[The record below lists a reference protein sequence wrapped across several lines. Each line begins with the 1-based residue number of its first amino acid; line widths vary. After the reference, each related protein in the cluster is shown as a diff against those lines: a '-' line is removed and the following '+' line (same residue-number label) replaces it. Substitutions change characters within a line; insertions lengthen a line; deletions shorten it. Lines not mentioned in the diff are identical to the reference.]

1 MNITSYTA
9 CRSRQRIARAFIAAT
24 ICAALQTNVATA
36 IPVQIPGDFDPVF
49 SKTSN
54 LAIGIGTDRANA
66 NAVQTDGKIVLAGQC
81 VNSVNLDFCLAWFN
95 SDGTLDPSFIG
106 PRAAGAGEFMLPTG
120 GRPGIT
126 APTRSRYKP
135 MARSLSPAAA
145 STGV

>member
-1 MNITSYTA
+1 MNTTSYTA
-9 CRSRQRIARAFIAAT
+9 RRSRQRTARAFIAAT
-24 ICAALQTNVATA
+24 ICAALQANVATA

-66 NAVQTDGKIVLAGQC
+66 TAVQTDGKIVLAGQW
-81 VNSVNLDFCLAWFN
+81 VNSVNLDFCLARFN

-106 PRAAGAGEFMLPTG
+106 PGAAGAGKFMLPTG
-120 GRPGIT
+120 GRPAIT

-145 STGV
+145 STGL